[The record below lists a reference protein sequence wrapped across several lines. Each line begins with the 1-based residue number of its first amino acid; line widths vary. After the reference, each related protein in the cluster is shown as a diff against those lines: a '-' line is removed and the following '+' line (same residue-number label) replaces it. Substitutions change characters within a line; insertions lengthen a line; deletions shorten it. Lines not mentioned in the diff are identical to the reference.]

1 MRGIVVREEFLD
13 GLDLLRTAGD
23 PGAGLGHEPNDPG
36 RPRETRRRRRDGS
49 PKATRGRYG
58 RGVRRVRGG
67 VPGGGG
73 CLFALRVGIGGV
85 GIGGVGIGGAAR
97 PGAARLGARPR
108 GISSPAPARRGG
120 LRGEDGDVEHRTAT
134 FQRVRRRVRPTTREV
149 QTRGVFRPNGR
160 EDALFRHRL
169 CRRRGGQRTRGGG
182 GGGSSER
189 GRGVDKRTDDRGAK
203 TPSRRRLG

>member
-1 MRGIVVREEFLD
+1 MREEFLD

-23 PGAGLGHEPNDPG
+23 PGWARTRAE
-36 RPRETRRRRRDGS
+36 RSRTPRETRVAVGEMGRRRRPADDTDAAFDAFEEAS
-49 PKATRGRYG
+49 PAAV
-58 RGVRRVRGG
+58 GVFRPPRRDRWRRDWWRRD
-67 VPGGGG
+67 
-73 CLFALRVGIGGV
+73 C
-85 GIGGVGIGGAAR
+85 GAAA
-97 PGAARLGARPR
+97 PAPPAGARPR